1 MVDCT
6 PLHKVSSQAQIVRFS
21 SQKNIDVK
29 SNLSSERRYD
39 NSSKRYKHNR
49 IEGAVEDY
57 D

>member
-21 SQKNIDVK
+21 SKKNIDEK